1 MCVCA
6 CVCRGGF
13 LWQAMDNDFNS
24 GYIANVAFT
33 TPPAE
38 AVPIPDGALLIHAAL
53 PVASA
58 TEVRLPAPLD

>member
-1 MCVCA
+1 M
-6 CVCRGGF
+6 
-13 LWQAMDNDFNS
+13 WQAMDNDFNS